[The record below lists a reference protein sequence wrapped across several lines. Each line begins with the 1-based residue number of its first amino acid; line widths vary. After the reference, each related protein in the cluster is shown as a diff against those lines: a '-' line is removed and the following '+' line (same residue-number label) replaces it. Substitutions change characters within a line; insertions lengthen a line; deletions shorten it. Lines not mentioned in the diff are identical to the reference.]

1 MFEQEYKRAND
12 RIHPRKDL
20 LKEMEAKWAAEQ
32 AQPAEEKGKVVA
44 FPAWAKYA
52 AMAAGVLLCV
62 GIGMGSMLLL
72 GRSRGMQ
79 KSAAA
84 DAPMMAQGMT
94 VEAQEEEA
102 AIVTESKADMAMADD
117 APAAMLAAPA
127 AAAPRGMHPAADEA
141 EVEDA
146 VRWGDVDRG
155 ETPLEANDA
164 APETEAKAAA
174 KAEASDETA
183 RYPAGACFQRDD
195 LLALFLPTA
204 EQVHVVQY
212 ADRKV
217 TNVFSLGLREKG
229 AQVKQVFWMDNELLA
244 LRERGGD
251 TELLRTDVTDW
262 KSPRHLGTM
271 TQSGTFLA
279 AAEMNGRVYILSLY
293 TATEEEP
300 RPWVDDERI
309 DFTEVFLDSDRP
321 GTVFTVLTVYDPRQG
336 DGFVARMALL
346 AEAKGAV
353 IEADRLLLW
362 AGTEETD
369 LYVLSADETGLVLQT
384 QGTRPGTVLDAELV
398 GEDFSLLLQTG
409 DDVELLTLDRALNE
423 KNSVVVS
430 GAGAVRWG
438 QVYEEGALCLTAE
451 ALHWI
456 TAEGDRP
463 LDVTGDGFCW
473 LAPDRGLVMTED
485 GKLQLLAFGENG
497 PEAQGTLKIWDSL
510 AALIEDPSRIAFD
523 LDKGRLVFPA
533 GKKVY
538 QYLIN
543 DKGQFVA
550 RGTPATFN
558 DHNEAEQ
565 RELRCLLTEDRILL
579 FNKAGVVLCNMNL
592 ERLVTNKY

>member
-1 MFEQEYKRAND
+1 
-12 RIHPRKDL
+12 
-20 LKEMEAKWAAEQ
+20 
-32 AQPAEEKGKVVA
+32 
-44 FPAWAKYA
+44 
-52 AMAAGVLLCV
+52 
-62 GIGMGSMLLL
+62 
-72 GRSRGMQ
+72 
-79 KSAAA
+79 
-84 DAPMMAQGMT
+84 
-94 VEAQEEEA
+94 
-102 AIVTESKADMAMADD
+102 
-117 APAAMLAAPA
+117 
-127 AAAPRGMHPAADEA
+127 
-141 EVEDA
+141 
-146 VRWGDVDRG
+146 
-155 ETPLEANDA
+155 
-164 APETEAKAAA
+164 
-174 KAEASDETA
+174 
-183 RYPAGACFQRDD
+183 
-195 LLALFLPTA
+195 
-204 EQVHVVQY
+204 
-212 ADRKV
+212 
-217 TNVFSLGLREKG
+217 
-229 AQVKQVFWMDNELLA
+229 
-244 LRERGGD
+244 
-251 TELLRTDVTDW
+251 
-262 KSPRHLGTM
+262 
-271 TQSGTFLA
+271 
-279 AAEMNGRVYILSLY
+279 MNGRVYILSLY